1 LDQERV
7 LVERSRW
14 IRVGF

>member
-1 LDQERV
+1 MQKTDVSRDQ

-14 IRVGF
+14 